1 MRINSIASSNQN
13 FKGIKLENEET
24 KKVLKERMSKIYNP
38 SGYSIVYLDEFDAS
52 QVTPVGEEL
61 ERMVALANSLDED
74 GDCYIS
80 KENDSFC
87 VKDSKGTILAQVKDG
102 CENYRKIRTSSILNK
117 LNTQLAAKEA
127 FEKATKRINEFFGSA
142 NN

>member
-1 MRINSIASSNQN
+1 MRISSIASSNQN

-38 SGYSIVYLDEFDAS
+38 SGYSIVYLDDFDAS

-61 ERMVALANSLDED
+61 EKMEDLANNLDEE

-80 KENDSFC
+80 KDEDSFC
-87 VKDSKGTILAQVKDG
+87 VKDSKGTILAKVKDG
-102 CENYRKIRTSSILNK
+102 CENYRKMRTSSILNK
-117 LNTQLAAKEA
+117 LNAQLAAKEA
-127 FEKATKRINEFFGSA
+127 FAKAMNRINDFFA
-142 NN
+142 